1 MTTIPTAVDDLIR
14 AVVQGRRL
22 TQHEAHSVFSALSSG
37 ALSELSIVALLVA
50 LRARGETPEE
60 VAGAAQAFRAAAV
73 DFPALDLPLI
83 DIVGTGGD
91 GHHTI
96 NISTAAAIV
105 AASMGMYVAK
115 HGNRSVSSLSGAAD
129 VISALGLPLELGPEG
144 AAARITTHRFCFLF
158 AQRYHPAMAH
168 VAGVRKQLATP
179 TVFNLLGPL
188 VNPAPSRYQV
198 LGVANPDLLDMI
210 ASAMTRL
217 DRERALI
224 VHGAGTDEIA
234 LHGTNDIREVA
245 QGKVMAYT
253 ITPEDLGLHRW
264 TLNDL
269 AGGDPASNAAYL
281 EAVFAGEG
289 QLAHQETIAAN
300 TGAML
305 YTAGHSATIAD
316 GAQEALA
323 HIQSG
328 AVASHLNAMR
338 RHSV

>member
-1 MTTIPTAVDDLIR
+1 MTMIPNAIDDLVR

-22 TQHEAHSVFSALSSG
+22 TQYEAHSVFAALSSG
-37 ALSELSIVALLVA
+37 DLSEMSIVALLVA
-50 LRARGETPEE
+50 LRARGETPDE

-73 DFPALDLPLI
+73 SFPALDLPLI

-105 AASMGMYVAK
+105 ASSMGMYVAK
-115 HGNRSVSSLSGAAD
+115 HGNRSVSSLTGAAD
-129 VISALGLPLELGPEG
+129 VVTALGLPLELEPAG
-144 AAARITTHRFCFLF
+144 AAATIEQHRFCFLF
-158 AQRYHPAMAH
+158 AQRYHPAMRY
-168 VAGVRKQLATP
+168 VADVRKQLATP

-188 VNPAPSRYQV
+188 LNPAPLHYQV

-210 ASAMTRL
+210 ASAMARL
-217 DRERALI
+217 DRKRALV

-234 LHGTNDIREVA
+234 LHGPTEIREVEH
-245 QGKVMAYT
+245 GSVKAYT
-253 ITPEDLGLHRW
+253 ITPEDLGLHQWELR
-264 TLNDL
+264 DL
-269 AGGDPASNAAYL
+269 AGGEPEENAAYI
-281 EAVFAGEG
+281 EAVFAGKG
-289 QLAHQETIAAN
+289 KPAHEETIAAN

-305 YTAGHSATIAD
+305 YTAGLSVSIAE

-328 AVASHLNAMR
+328 AVASHLTTMR
-338 RHSV
+338 EHGV

>member
-1 MTTIPTAVDDLIR
+1 
-14 AVVQGRRL
+14 
-22 TQHEAHSVFSALSSG
+22 
-37 ALSELSIVALLVA
+37 
-50 LRARGETPEE
+50 
-60 VAGAAQAFRAAAV
+60 
-73 DFPALDLPLI
+73 
-83 DIVGTGGD
+83 
-91 GHHTI
+91 
-96 NISTAAAIV
+96 
-105 AASMGMYVAK
+105 
-115 HGNRSVSSLSGAAD
+115 
-129 VISALGLPLELGPEG
+129 
-144 AAARITTHRFCFLF
+144 
-158 AQRYHPAMAH
+158 
-168 VAGVRKQLATP
+168 
-179 TVFNLLGPL
+179 
-188 VNPAPSRYQV
+188 
-198 LGVANPDLLDMI
+198 
-210 ASAMTRL
+210 MTRL

>member
-1 MTTIPTAVDDLIR
+1 MTTIPNAVDDLVR
-14 AVVQGRRL
+14 AVIQGRRL
-22 TQHEAHSVFSALSSG
+22 TQPEAHHVFSALSSG
-37 ALSELSIVALLVA
+37 ALSEMSTVALLVA

-73 DFPALDLPLI
+73 SFPSLDLPLI

-96 NISTAAAIV
+96 NISTAAAVV

-115 HGNRSVSSLSGAAD
+115 HGNRSVSSLTGAAD
-129 VISALGLPLELGPEG
+129 VVSALGLPLELSPER
-144 AAARITTHRFCFLF
+144 AAAEITSHHFCFLF
-158 AQRYHPAMAH
+158 AQRYHPAMRY

-188 VNPAPSRYQV
+188 VNPAPLRYQV
-198 LGVANPDLLDMI
+198 LGVANEDLLNMV
-210 ASAMTRL
+210 ASAMACL

-234 LHGTNDIREVA
+234 LHGTTEIREV
-245 QGKVMAYT
+245 KRDT
-253 ITPEDLGLHRW
+253 ITPYQIAPEDLGLHRW
-264 TLNDL
+264 NLADL
-269 AGGDPASNAAYL
+269 AGGDPKTNATHL
-281 EAVFAGEG
+281 EAVFEGAG
-289 QLAHQETIAAN
+289 QPAHEETIAAN

-305 YTAGHSATIAD
+305 YTAGLIPSIAD
-316 GAQEALA
+316 GAQEALI
-323 HIQSG
+323 HIKSG
-328 AVASHLNAMR
+328 AVASHLTTMQ